1 MRWPKIGELGE
12 QIAMG
17 LYLVIDYLPVCEDGQ
32 KSITGVV
39 GECPPIAWKARRT
52 RRVVGQYV
60 RQQFPCHPTRVLRRI
75 STGVPQRN
83 LLVFLVT
90 VPFWTNLLV
99 RNYAWILLLRANGLV
114 EVAEIA
120 RSTARV
126 IVNRASMKTEHAAV
140 TRLVDDMRARL
151 TVSR

>member
-17 LYLVIDYLPVCEDGQ
+17 LYLVLDYLPVCEDGQ

-60 RQQFPCHPTRVLRRI
+60 RQQCPCHLARVLRRI
-75 STGVPQRN
+75 STGVLQR
-83 LLVFLVT
+83 
-90 VPFWTNLLV
+90 V
-99 RNYAWILLLRANGLV
+99 REPGN
-114 EVAEIA
+114 E
-120 RSTARV
+120 TA
-126 IVNRASMKTEHAAV
+126 IVC
-140 TRLVDDMRARL
+140 RL
-151 TVSR
+151 TREVGISLGAA